1 MSATLSPPATPQTS
15 TAPASVEARVCPFA
29 DGLSRLPESVRE
41 EWHALTTRGV
51 DPRQTPEYA
60 ESHLARPDVPRLPG
74 LWVSASE
81 APGGQGVLLPK
92 RLALPRPAAWVSRE
106 LRGYWLA
113 GNGAVAAGEE
123 VVPQEL
129 ESLLD
134 ACGRAVRDHS
144 GDFLLLED
152 MELDSPLHQA
162 ADRLLR
168 QGWRAYSP
176 TGWQPRWRIQMP
188 ATGDEYWAKF
198 NAKRRGNL
206 RRQQRKFG
214 GTVVRVESVEQVEWF
229 LRQAT
234 EVSKTTWQSRVLGQR
249 VSGDDFERQSHE
261 LAARRGVLRSYV
273 LMKDERPASFAMG
286 LQYGGRFSLEEIGY
300 DPVHAEWSP
309 GMVLLCHMLD
319 DLFAERTPAVFDFG
333 GGDASYKRT
342 LANHESVGGTVW
354 LVAPGWSRRAA
365 LGVLETGARVRAWGR
380 RFAKWRAERVTTQQV
395 KSGAEVRPE
404 EG

>member
-1 MSATLSPPATPQTS
+1 MSATLTPPAILQESTTS
-15 TAPASVEARVCPFA
+15 ASVQTRVCPFEG
-29 DGLSRLPESVRE
+29 GLSRLPETVRE
-41 EWHALTTRGV
+41 EWQSLTASGV

-74 LWVSASE
+74 LWLATSD

-92 RLALPRPAAWVSRE
+92 RLALPRPASWVRRE

-113 GNGAVAAGEE
+113 GNGAVAAGDEE
-123 VVPQEL
+123 L
-129 ESLLD
+129 TTLLD
-134 ACGRAVRDHS
+134 ASGHAVREQG

-152 MELDSPLHQA
+152 MELDSPLQRA
-162 ADRLLR
+162 ADRLVQ

-188 ATGDEYWAKF
+188 AAGDEYWAKF
-198 NAKRRGNL
+198 NSKRRGNL

-229 LRQAT
+229 LQQAT

-249 VSGDDFERQSHE
+249 VSGDDFERTSHE

-286 LQYGGRFSLEEIGY
+286 QQYGGRFSLEEIGY

-365 LGVLETGARVRAWGR
+365 LGVLEGGARVRAWGR
-380 RFAKWRAERVTTQQV
+380 RFVKWRAERATTQQV
-395 KSGAEVRPE
+395 KSGVEVRPE